1 MFQWNA
7 EKVRFMEDAAAW
19 GDFHARLAAEMAP
32 YLPRDGHVCD
42 AGCGTGHLALALAP
56 YVKRVTAVDVSA
68 QALALLTENCRKR
81 GAANIDIRCGD
92 IARLPPEQPYDAMV
106 FCFFGHIEEI
116 LTISAAQCRGTV
128 LAVMRNDG
136 CHRFSAAQGA
146 VRHGGYPRGAA
157 ELTARGIPFH
167 AVERELPMGQPFR
180 TIDDARRF
188 FQLYRRP
195 DDTTPVTDDFLRQ
208 RLEFINRAGLVVVET
223 NLPEESLQ
231 WLCQHCTAPILAD
244 PVSTI
249 KARRLEPVLGKLTA
263 LKPNRMEA
271 ELLSGVKIESA
282 ADVER
287 AADKL
292 LSTGLQQVYIS
303 MGGDGLFAK
312 NAAGETARIPCPKV
326 TVANAT
332 GGGDAMAAA
341 LAACITQGRTLE
353 ERARLAIG
361 AGALACTSEETI
373 HPGMSWENI
382 NYILN
387 KEDM

>member
-1 MFQWNA
+1 MSLSVENLFFA
-7 EKVRFMEDAAAW
+7 YGAAPVL
-19 GDFHARLAAEMAP
+19 R
-32 YLPRDGHVCD
+32 
-42 AGCGTGHLALALAP
+42 
-56 YVKRVTAVDVSA
+56 DVSFTAEGGELVSVLGPNGVGKTTLFRCILGTLTPQMGHIKMDGQDLATLPPRERARRIAYIPQIHPPTFGYTVLDTVLMGAARQLNAFQQPGAA
-68 QALALLTENCRKR
+68 QIRQADEALEQVGATHLRERNFAHLSGGEQQLVLIARALALLAENCRKR

-208 RLEFINRAGLVVVET
+208 RLT
-223 NLPEESLQ
+223 
-231 WLCQHCTAPILAD
+231 
-244 PVSTI
+244 
-249 KARRLEPVLGKLTA
+249 
-263 LKPNRMEA
+263 
-271 ELLSGVKIESA
+271 
-282 ADVER
+282 
-287 AADKL
+287 
-292 LSTGLQQVYIS
+292 
-303 MGGDGLFAK
+303 
-312 NAAGETARIPCPKV
+312 
-326 TVANAT
+326 AT
-332 GGGDAMAAA
+332 GREDFPLYLPQNRRFG
-341 LAACITQGRTLE
+341 LLRW
-353 ERARLAIG
+353 
-361 AGALACTSEETI
+361 ETCEI
-373 HPGMSWENI
+373 PNQR
-382 NYILN
+382 
-387 KEDM
+387 

>member
-19 GDFHARLAAEMAP
+19 GDFHARLAAELAP
-32 YLPRDGHVCD
+32 YLPRNGHVCD
-42 AGCGTGHLALALAP
+42 AGCGTGHLALALSP

-167 AVERELPMGQPFR
+167 AVERELPIWHR
-180 TIDDARRF
+180 TGTILRRDLWKVFPEWKEKF
-188 FQLYRRP
+188 FQNIDHIFRLL
-195 DDTTPVTDDFLRQ
+195 VKLSSGIGQHQFLQ
-208 RLEFINRAGLVVVET
+208 TCIIGNGLPSDV
-223 NLPEESLQ
+223 
-231 WLCQHCTAPILAD
+231 
-244 PVSTI
+244 
-249 KARRLEPVLGKLTA
+249 A
-263 LKPNRMEA
+263 LFLH
-271 ELLSGVKIESA
+271 EL
-282 ADVER
+282 
-287 AADKL
+287 
-292 LSTGLQQVYIS
+292 
-303 MGGDGLFAK
+303 
-312 NAAGETARIPCPKV
+312 
-326 TVANAT
+326 
-332 GGGDAMAAA
+332 
-341 LAACITQGRTLE
+341 
-353 ERARLAIG
+353 
-361 AGALACTSEETI
+361 
-373 HPGMSWENI
+373 
-382 NYILN
+382 
-387 KEDM
+387 

>member
-19 GDFHARLAAEMAP
+19 GDFHTRLAAELAP

-42 AGCGTGHLALALAP
+42 AGCGTGHLALALSP
-56 YVKRVTAVDVSA
+56 YVKRVTAVDVSH
-68 QALALLTENCRKR
+68 QALALLAENCRKR

-146 VRHGGYPRGAA
+146 
-157 ELTARGIPFH
+157 
-167 AVERELPMGQPFR
+167 MGQPFR

-208 RLEFINRAGLVVVET
+208 RLT
-223 NLPEESLQ
+223 
-231 WLCQHCTAPILAD
+231 
-244 PVSTI
+244 
-249 KARRLEPVLGKLTA
+249 
-263 LKPNRMEA
+263 
-271 ELLSGVKIESA
+271 
-282 ADVER
+282 
-287 AADKL
+287 
-292 LSTGLQQVYIS
+292 
-303 MGGDGLFAK
+303 
-312 NAAGETARIPCPKV
+312 
-326 TVANAT
+326 AT
-332 GGGDAMAAA
+332 GREDFPLYLPQNRRFG
-341 LAACITQGRTLE
+341 LLRW
-353 ERARLAIG
+353 
-361 AGALACTSEETI
+361 ETCEI
-373 HPGMSWENI
+373 PNQR
-382 NYILN
+382 
-387 KEDM
+387 

>member
-19 GDFHARLAAEMAP
+19 GDFHARLAAELAP
-32 YLPRDGHVCD
+32 YLPRNGHVCD

-56 YVKRVTAVDVSA
+56 YVKRVTAVDISD
-68 QALALLTENCRKR
+68 QALALLAENSRKR
-81 GAANIDIRCGD
+81 GIANIDIRCGD

-136 CHRFSAAQGA
+136 CHRFSAARGA

-188 FQLYRRP
+188 FALYQPP

-208 RLEFINRAGLVVVET
+208 RLT
-223 NLPEESLQ
+223 
-231 WLCQHCTAPILAD
+231 
-244 PVSTI
+244 
-249 KARRLEPVLGKLTA
+249 
-263 LKPNRMEA
+263 
-271 ELLSGVKIESA
+271 
-282 ADVER
+282 
-287 AADKL
+287 
-292 LSTGLQQVYIS
+292 
-303 MGGDGLFAK
+303 
-312 NAAGETARIPCPKV
+312 
-326 TVANAT
+326 AT
-332 GGGDAMAAA
+332 GREDFPLYLPQNRRFG
-341 LAACITQGRTLE
+341 LLRW
-353 ERARLAIG
+353 
-361 AGALACTSEETI
+361 ETCEI
-373 HPGMSWENI
+373 PNQR
-382 NYILN
+382 
-387 KEDM
+387 